1 LQNSV
6 DQYIKEGWFE
16 LACDVLTK
24 LSISQLKLGMKKE
37 YLQSYIK
44 LMTFSKL
51 FEIDSFFET
60 VKVINETQSED
71 EIIEIDRKLIDLKF
85 PFGEKDNYTQKLGDH
100 FELNFEFKSNH
111 QIDFDQVN
119 FLFSNEKHEIS
130 IKREN
135 VKIGDESKQVF
146 SYKLDKIGLFELKG
160 IQFRIGKI
168 VLVLKKGIHLKILPS
183 SPNLIITPSP
193 KCLIV
198 AKDQIIPL
206 EIFVSGVVYLPKLTL
221 KSKTGLIIYDKE
233 PILSEMIENDSVK
246 IEIKVKADSLTNC
259 KHQLELSCSSYGKS
273 KPQIEQIF
281 EFNFHVPLTYST
293 FFKKLG
299 NSTFVQ
305 YKLKNNL
312 NVELKIEKSKLK
324 MNESSQSKNGSVTLL
339 EDETTCLLFKTN
351 EMISQC
357 SLHLEINVESQKLGY
372 KIESVFKETT
382 FKFQIELKLANEFQV
397 GKFQTME
404 LFIKSKQQENIES
417 VVCEIEENDHWMING
432 TKKKKINLEN
442 AFKTL
447 IAPIVCGYIS
457 IPKIKLQGVRDDEIE
472 YIFERNRIFVIPENE
487 TTLGA
492 CFLDFK

>member
-24 LSISQLKLGMKKE
+24 LSTSQLKLGLKKE
-37 YLQSYIK
+37 YLQSFIK

-51 FEIDSFFET
+51 IDIDSFFET
-60 VKVINETQSED
+60 IKSINETQTTD
-71 EIIEIDRKLIDLKF
+71 EIIEIDKKLIDLKF
-85 PFGEKDNYTQKLGDH
+85 PFGEKEFYTQKLGDH
-100 FELNFEFKSNH
+100 FELKFEFKSIY
-111 QIDFDQVN
+111 QIDFDEVN
-119 FLFSNEKHEIS
+119 FLFSNEKNEIS

-168 VLVLKKGIHLKILPS
+168 VLLLKKGIQIKIHPS
-183 SPNLIITPSP
+183 SPNITITPFPNCLII
-193 KCLIV
+193 
-198 AKDQIIPL
+198 AKDQIIPV
-206 EIFVSGVVYLPKLTL
+206 EIFVFGVVYLPKLIL

-233 PILSEMIENDSVK
+233 PKLSDMVENESVK
-246 IEIKVKADSLTNC
+246 IQIKVKADSLTNC
-259 KHQLELSCSSYGKS
+259 KHQLEFSFSSYGKS
-273 KPQIEQIF
+273 KPQIEQSF
-281 EFNFHVPLTYST
+281 EFNFYVPLTYST

-312 NVELKIEKSKLK
+312 NVELKIEKSKLR
-324 MNESSQSKNGSVTLL
+324 MNEASQSKNESITLL
-339 EDETTCLLFKTN
+339 EDETTCLMFKTN
-351 EMISQC
+351 EIVSQC

-372 KIESVFKETT
+372 KIESNFKETI
-382 FKFQIELKLANEFQV
+382 FKYQIEMKLANEFQV

-404 LFIKSKQQENIES
+404 LFIKSKQEEIETI
-417 VVCEIEENDHWMING
+417 VCEIEDNDNWMVNG
-432 TKKKKINLEN
+432 TKKKKINLKN